1 MNILDKFSN
10 GWSIAMSSFKVIKAK
25 KELVI
30 FPILSS
36 ASILVI
42 VASLFFGVMGGA
54 NWQADGIDRY
64 DDLLFYVGLF
74 AFYLVNY
81 FIVIFFNV
89 ALVHCVRLYFR
100 GEQFTIRDGLRFS
113 MSRIGAI
120 FSWAFLSATVGFLL
134 KLIQENA
141 GWVGRIIISLIG
153 MVWSIATFFVI
164 PIIAYENK
172 SPMDAVKRSG
182 QMIKEKWGESIGG
195 TFSFGLIQFVCM
207 LVVGLLFYI
216 VGSLIDPVAG
226 VVLAILGGF
235 LVFSIISAA
244 QMVFVSAVYENIN
257 GDINDHFS
265 QQMVD
270 ELFEPKKKS
279 LF

>member
-216 VGSLIDPVAG
+216 VGYFIDPVAG
-226 VVLAILGGF
+226 IVLAILGGF